1 MSFRIIYDG
10 VEQNSSHNRRTHQ
23 PPARRGNSGRT
34 TRAGTWGYDPS
45 PWQSYAYPHPS
56 LPPPPSTYSEP
67 VFLRPLADEAHWGHA
82 VYREAGDRIRP
93 PRSRHGGG
101 RGSDM
106 GARHRPPRSRAD
118 RGGPEGVHSIIFGT
132 PAGRFLSELF
142 NSVERLSHECPS
154 VLQPSDPVRGGTT
167 GARGER
173 LLSLL
178 HVAASHR
185 GEGAVLPA
193 DTTGGCGDSTPQHTI
208 PTPGLEPAHA
218 VPTRRDDER
227 YGNHDQGQ
235 PINALPAPHLCG
247 KVHAVGDPCP
257 TRESEVKYR

>member
-1 MSFRIIYDG
+1 MTFRIIYDG
-10 VEQNSSHNRRTHQ
+10 IEQDSIYNRRTHQ
-23 PPARRGNSGRT
+23 PPARRNNSGRT
-34 TRAGTWGYDPS
+34 ARARAWDYGPS
-45 PWQSYAYPHPS
+45 PWHQYAYPHS
-56 LPPPPSTYSEP
+56 ALPPPPPAYIEP
-67 VFLRPLADEAHWGHA
+67 IFQRPLAYQENRGHA
-82 VYREAGDRIRP
+82 VHREARHSV
-93 PRSRHGGG
+93 RSARARHVAGT
-101 RGSDM
+101 GSDM
-106 GARHRPPRSRAD
+106 GARHRPPRSGTD
-118 RGGPEGVHSIIFGT
+118 RDGPESVHSLVFGT

-142 NSVERLSHECPS
+142 YSFERLSHECPS
-154 VLQPSDPVRGGTT
+154 VLQFSDPVRGGTT

-193 DTTGGCGDSTPQHTI
+193 DTTGGCGDPTPQHPI

-235 PINALPAPHLCG
+235 PVNALPAPHLCG